1 MKEESSKKDSYE
13 RALSAYGEAI
23 KEFRKGNWEKAQSL
37 FEAFI
42 TRFNEEKEL
51 VDRAQIYLKVIKE
64 KGKRGLGTPKTSDD
78 YYYFSVYRLNQG
90 QYDEALKLLNKALEL
105 KGDEGKI
112 YYLMAQIYALQGQND
127 NALEYLKK
135 AIQRDKIY
143 KVMAQNEADFAPL
156 WDDKKFKLITKLI

>member
-1 MKEESSKKDSYE
+1 MKEEISRKDSYE

-42 TRFNEEKEL
+42 SRFNEEKEL
-51 VDRAQIYLKVIKE
+51 VDRALIYLKIIKE
-64 KGKRGLGTPKTSDD
+64 KGQRGLGTPKTSDD
-78 YYYFSVYRLNQG
+78 YYYFSVYRMNQG

-112 YYLMAQIYALQGQND
+112 YYLMAQIYSLQGKND
-127 NALEYLKK
+127 EALEYLKK
-135 AIQRDKIY
+135 AIQKDKIY
-143 KVMAQNEADFAPL
+143 KIMAQNEIDFAPL
-156 WDDKKFKLITKLI
+156 WEDKKFKLITKLI

>member
-23 KEFRKGNWEKAQSL
+23 KEFRKRNWEKAQSF

-42 TRFNEEKEL
+42 NRFNEEKEL

-64 KGKRGLGTPKTSDD
+64 KGKRELGQPKTSDD
-78 YYYFSVYRLNQG
+78 YYYFSVYCLNQG
-90 QYDEALKLLNKALEL
+90 KYDEALKLLNKALEV

-112 YYLMAQIYALQGQND
+112 YYLKAQIYSLQGQND
-127 NALEYLKK
+127 NALECLKK
-135 AIQRDKIY
+135 AIQRDKVY

-156 WDDKKFKLITKLI
+156 WEDKKFKLITKLT